1 MPDALS
7 VGDMRIFWV
16 TASTFRTKSM
26 SSVKNCD
33 FEISDATCSLEKKVK
48 RPKLRKGCD
57 FETSLKV
64 FCSKGSL
71 CKMEKASLCRNVLV
85 KSFCV

>member
-33 FEISDATCSLEKKVK
+33 FEISDATRSLEKKVK

-71 CKMEKASLCRNVLV
+71 CKMEKLLCVEMSLC